1 MGWDGHYA
9 EHWKNGKPDVMAEF
23 MDRYKDFGGQ
33 QSPCEVVKAVK
44 VGSVI
49 YSAVRDKKTDEVFG
63 VVSLTSIDKG
73 YVLFKE
79 MSEDMLPCYY
89 DCPKSVLNLLSETK
103 ETNALEWRKKCEEQV
118 EVKKTSPTYLKNSR
132 VGDLL
137 IYRDRA
143 ILIHCPPYAQFK
155 TDFWKMLGENRYVKK
170 TEVNPQTAVSFSR
183 ENLENSFI
191 NVMNESG
198 SKELFSGMPNI
209 VKNGGKQVPAIFNAL
224 FNSED
229 IELNER
235 SLLKFGI
242 NKGELWLVY
251 DGKEVS
257 FRREVDSP
265 LPEDIN
271 NKDSTFYKKDALS
284 DICQEAVR
292 TLEEKL
298 AAYTRQYGADD
309 IIRSEKAF
317 ADVINNVNA
326 QKGVV

>member
-9 EHWKNGKPDVMAEF
+9 ENWKNGKPDVMAEF
-23 MDRYKDFGGQ
+23 YDRWSFGGN
-33 QSPCEVVKAVK
+33 SKNHEILKAVK
-44 VGSVI
+44 VGTTI
-49 YSAVRDKKTDEVFG
+49 YSAIKDKRDDVVFG
-63 VVSLTSIDKG
+63 CVSLTSIDNG
-73 YVLFKE
+73 YVMFKE
-79 MSEDMLPCYY
+79 MTEFDGPGYF
-89 DCPKSVLNLLSETK
+89 DCPKSILKLLSPTDSEWA
-103 ETNALEWRKKCEEQV
+103 NDWRKHCKEQAGL
-118 EVKKTSPTYLKNSR
+118 KNTSPTYIKNSK

-137 IYRDRA
+137 IYRDRD
-143 ILIHCPPYAQFK
+143 ILIHCPPMAQFR

-170 TEVNPQTAVSFSR
+170 TEVNPQTAVAFSR

-209 VKNGGKQVPAIFNAL
+209 VKNGEKQLPAIFNAL

-271 NKDSTFYKKDALS
+271 HKDRTFYKKDALS

-317 ADVINNVNA
+317 ADVINDVNA
-326 QKGVV
+326 QKEVV